1 MINAIDDPVF
11 VANEHGVITHSNKAA
26 QDVLKINLPDTGR
39 EDLISV
45 GYNQDGQIEHVP
57 VLSYDGAT
65 YAIKRTTIQDKGK
78 FLGTI
83 NIWKDITNQKLLE
96 CELQQV
102 KQDYSD
108 IDAAMQASYDGI
120 FITDGQGTVLKYN
133 EAYNRITG
141 IDASEFLGRKVEDV
155 IKKYHTESAVMKVI
169 ETGDAATTMPDF
181 RSGKKALITANP
193 VFNEH
198 GEIFRVISNVR
209 DITELITLNSQ
220 LEQARELTEKY
231 YSEILQLRSQQADIE
246 GFIVSSESMKNIV
259 STALKVAHTNAT
271 VTITGES
278 GVGKEVLARAIHNNS
293 ELKSGPFVKIN
304 CGAIPDN
311 LLESELF
318 GYEKGAFTGAA
329 KTGKLGLLEVASG
342 GTIFLDEISE
352 LPMNL
357 QVKLLGVLQD
367 FQFTRIGGIKTIR
380 LNARVIAATNKRLED
395 MVTEKKFRKDLYYR
409 LNVVSLV
416 IPPLMERQED
426 ILPFARHFLD
436 KFNRKYKVHN
446 TLSLQVLSAFQ
457 EYDWPGNVRE
467 MENLIER
474 MVILSQNAQITLDL
488 LPDAIKAKAVTEDVE
503 DGVTYSEII
512 NRVEYKLFRSLLEK
526 GHSTRRIAK
535 ELGISQPTV
544 VRKINRLKL
553 NADFT

>member
-1 MINAIDDPVF
+1 MVNAIDDPVF
-11 VANEHGVITHSNKAA
+11 VVNEHGVITYSNKAA
-26 QDVLKINLPDTGR
+26 QDVLNIKLPDVGR
-39 EDLISV
+39 KDLILDFNQTEQTENGSIV
-45 GYNQDGQIEHVP
+45 KYN
-57 VLSYDGAT
+57 GAI
-65 YAIKRTTIQDKGK
+65 YSIKRTSIDDKGK
-78 FLGTI
+78 YWGTI
-83 NIWKDITNQKLLE
+83 NIWRDITNQQLLK
-96 CELQQV
+96 CELEQV

-141 IDASEFLGRKVEDV
+141 IDASEFLGRRVEDV
-155 IKKYHTESAVMKVI
+155 IKKYHTESAVMKVL

-181 RSGKKALITANP
+181 KSGKKALITANP

-209 DITELITLNSQ
+209 DITELIALNSQ

-246 GFIVSSESMKNIV
+246 GLIVSSEPMKNIV
-259 STALKVAHTNAT
+259 SNALKVAPTSAT

-293 ELKSGPFVKIN
+293 DLKSGPFVKIN

-329 KTGKLGLLEVASG
+329 KTGKPGLLEVAAG

-367 FQFTRIGGIKTIR
+367 FQFTRIGGIKTIQ

-409 LNVVSLV
+409 LNVMSLV

-426 ILPFARHFLD
+426 ILPLARHFLD

-457 EYDWPGNVRE
+457 KYDWPGNVRE

-488 LPDAIKAKAVTEDVE
+488 LPDAIKVKAATEDVE
-503 DGVTYSEII
+503 DGATYNEII
-512 NRVEYKLFRSLLEK
+512 NRVEYKLFRSFLEK

-544 VRKINRLKL
+544 VRKIMRLKL
-553 NADFT
+553 APNLT